1 MDATEGR
8 WIFLRD
14 ERSDT
19 GTPIAALYSEFL
31 ISENFGHEIVQAACD
46 VLKNKPSLCGLKDSP
61 YPGSEGAMTV
71 KASFGSPP
79 NRAGSVSRG
88 IMSRNSKTEPGQP
101 CINKSGYGFGP
112 TPGACRKWRSMSC

>member
-31 ISENFGHEIVQAACD
+31 ISENFGHQIVQAVCD
-46 VLKNKPSLCGLKDSP
+46 VLKNKPSLCRL
-61 YPGSEGAMTV
+61 E
-71 KASFGSPP
+71 
-79 NRAGSVSRG
+79 
-88 IMSRNSKTEPGQP
+88 GQP
-101 CINKSGYGFGP
+101 ISGQRKCYDRKSVFWVAPKSGGIGQSGNNVEEFKDRARP
-112 TPGACRKWRSMSC
+112 TVH